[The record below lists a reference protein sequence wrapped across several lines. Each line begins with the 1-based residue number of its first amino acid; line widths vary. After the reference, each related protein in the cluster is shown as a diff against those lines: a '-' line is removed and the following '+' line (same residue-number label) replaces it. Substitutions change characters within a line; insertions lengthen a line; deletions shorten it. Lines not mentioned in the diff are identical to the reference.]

1 MWISFASTSLICSKF
16 FGVSLFWI
24 NALSMIYMVVFFAFP
39 IATTIIDRYGLETA
53 ARVGVVLNVMGAI
66 LRCVGCSHSS
76 LFVVV
81 FVGQTV
87 CGFGQI
93 FMLGVPACLAQTWF
107 PDNEKA
113 RATSIAALTNQ
124 LGVAAGFLAP
134 VIVTTGDQLLRLQI
148 VFVCLCVASAV
159 ATFVWFRAPRFAAS
173 ISQQIKNTANTA
185 HAEQSN
191 VAAFLRDLRALCGN
205 VQFMLLA
212 LLFGCATG
220 LFYAFT
226 TLLDDILHHYVG
238 DEVSAGA
245 VGLCIVAVGLVGAMA
260 AGVLMDRLPHS
271 HVTLCRAAS
280 LLYLV
285 AFVWWHAAVVNAWPR
300 AHLFA
305 STIAQGVSVTALLPI
320 CFEIGVEMT
329 FPLSESN
336 SASVQL
342 AIGDQKKKSFCFMF
356 LS

>member
-1 MWISFASTSLICSKF
+1 M
-16 FGVSLFWI
+16 
-24 NALSMIYMVVFFAFP
+24 
-39 IATTIIDRYGLETA
+39 
-53 ARVGVVLNVMGAI
+53 
-66 LRCVGCSHSS
+66 
-76 LFVVV
+76 
-81 FVGQTV
+81 
-87 CGFGQI
+87 
-93 FMLGVPACLAQTWF
+93 
-107 PDNEKA
+107 
-113 RATSIAALTNQ
+113 
-124 LGVAAGFLAP
+124 
-134 VIVTTGDQLLRLQI
+134 
-148 VFVCLCVASAV
+148 FVCLCVASAV

-285 AFVWWHAAVVNAWPR
+285 AFVWWRTSERAAT
-300 AHLFA
+300 H
-305 STIAQGVSVTALLPI
+305 
-320 CFEIGVEMT
+320 
-329 FPLSESN
+329 
-336 SASVQL
+336 
-342 AIGDQKKKSFCFMF
+342 
-356 LS
+356 